1 MVTIKLDQK
10 WVDYLIR
17 QPESGMGYQKVDVRF
32 RDNRVLTSVLVFNAK
47 DLELPEECVGVDI
60 EEIQLHKD
68 Q

>member
-1 MVTIKLDQK
+1 MVTVKLDKK

-17 QPESGMGYQKVDVRF
+17 QPESGMGYQKVDVRL
-32 RDNRVLTSVLVFNAK
+32 RDKRVLTSVLVFNAE